1 MNIRRNLWHFLEGLF
16 LIVSERISL
25 GNLLRDHESLKEFLK
40 RFIEER
46 MESSVKVFGGIPDLI
61 RGGFQ
66 NVFLKE
72 LMKDS

>member
-16 LIVSERISL
+16 LIVSKRISL
-25 GNLLRDHESLKEFLK
+25 GNFLRDHESLKEFLK